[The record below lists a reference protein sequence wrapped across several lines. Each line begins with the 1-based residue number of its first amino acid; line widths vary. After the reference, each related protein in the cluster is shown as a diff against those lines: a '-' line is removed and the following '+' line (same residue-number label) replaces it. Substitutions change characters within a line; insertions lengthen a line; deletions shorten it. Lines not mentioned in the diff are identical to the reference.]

1 MLYVPSGYQAAT
13 PAPLVLSLH
22 GAGGDAEGSL
32 HPLQPPAD
40 DGGFLLL
47 AVASRGRTWDAIRGG
62 FGPDVAF
69 VDQALAWTFQRYAVE
84 PVYVAVAGFSDGASY
99 ALSLGLANGDLF
111 GRVLAFSPG
120 FVAPGTRH
128 GHPRV
133 FVAHGTADAVLPID
147 QCSRRI
153 VPRLRQATYDVTYQE
168 FAGPHTVPPEIAGVG
183 VAWFLA
189 DRAAPSTPTSPPPA
203 DDALARAHTDTV

>member
-1 MLYVPSGYQAAT
+1 MDAEASGLRRLGLDDSRDALLYVPAGYQAAT

-22 GAGGDAEGSL
+22 
-32 HPLQPPAD
+32 PLQPLAD
-40 DGGFLLL
+40 DSGFLLL
-47 AVASRGRTWDAIRGG
+47 AVASRGRTWDAIPGG

-84 PVYVAVAGFSDGASY
+84 PEYVAVAGFSNGASY

-133 FVAHGTADAVLPID
+133 FVSHGTADAVLPID

-153 VPRLRQATYDVTYQE
+153 VPRLRKA
-168 FAGPHTVPPEIAGVG
+168 
-183 VAWFLA
+183 
-189 DRAAPSTPTSPPPA
+189 S
-203 DDALARAHTDTV
+203 